1 MLMTEPT
8 IQQKVDSTGVL
19 LNLTDGEH
27 VHVLHVDDDSCCLK
41 VAKECLEL
49 QGKLRVDTALS
60 VDEAVEKMKNEKYDV
75 VICDYAMPGKDG
87 LEFLKDLR
95 EAGNDIPFIIFTGE
109 GREEVAI
116 RALNLGADRYFNKVG
131 EPGTVYGEL
140 AHSVLQVVKG
150 RKREEALGASED
162 YLKAILSSIFTGVLI
177 IDAETHEIMDVN
189 SNALEAIGASRE
201 HVIGRV
207 CHNFICPAQKGKC
220 PITDLRETVDKS
232 ERVLQRADGGKIP
245 ILKTVVTM
253 TWKGH
258 KYMVES
264 FVDITERKK
273 VERALREN
281 QEKFKQLFMD
291 SPEAAVYTDPNSR
304 ISDVN
309 PRFTE
314 LFGYSLDE
322 VKGKNINHVVVQD
335 DKIEEAEMLDRTSLE
350 GCLYHET
357 VRKRKDGSLVP
368 VSISVAPI
376 TFEGKTIGTVGLYR
390 DITERKH
397 YERSLSALNNY
408 SQSLNMANSV
418 QEICGLALDAAQKTL
433 GFKFADFL
441 VIEGKNLH
449 LVENRGRSKDFT
461 VTLPMDGDRGVTVKV
476 AKTGETILVRD
487 TSEEAAY
494 VKFGENIHSELAVP
508 IKVGN
513 EVLGVLNVES
523 NEWNAFNEKDQ
534 ELLEILASH
543 AATAMIKLEYS
554 KNLEAYAQEIRESQ
568 QKFEKLFM
576 DNPEAMVYMDSSFC
590 ILEINPHFTKLFGY
604 SPAEVRGK
612 HINDMIVP
620 TDRMEQA
627 KMFDERASKGETY
640 HEDTVRK
647 RKDGTLIPV
656 AFSTAPIAVGGQI
669 INHTAVYKDISQLK
683 KAEEGLRQTLKRLE
697 TMNEKL
703 CVVGRLSRH
712 DVRNKL
718 SAVVGNTY
726 LAKKKLP
733 ANSDVLEYLAGIE
746 TAVLQAVR
754 IFDFARAYEMLGA
767 EELVYVGAEKTIN
780 EAVSLFSDLHGV
792 KVTNE
797 CHGLHL
803 LADSLLRELFYN
815 LIDNSLK
822 YGKKITQIRICYE
835 KSEDQLRLVYEDD
848 GVGIT
853 PDEKLNLFKEGI
865 GKGTGYGLYLT
876 KKMMEVYGWTI
887 QETGQTG
894 QGARFLITVP
904 TINEKGKANYK
915 LD

>member
-1 MLMTEPT
+1 
-8 IQQKVDSTGVL
+8 
-19 LNLTDGEH
+19 
-27 VHVLHVDDDSCCLK
+27 
-41 VAKECLEL
+41 
-49 QGKLRVDTALS
+49 
-60 VDEAVEKMKNEKYDV
+60 
-75 VICDYAMPGKDG
+75 
-87 LEFLKDLR
+87 
-95 EAGNDIPFIIFTGE
+95 
-109 GREEVAI
+109 
-116 RALNLGADRYFNKVG
+116 
-131 EPGTVYGEL
+131 
-140 AHSVLQVVKG
+140 
-150 RKREEALGASED
+150 
-162 YLKAILSSIFTGVLI
+162 
-177 IDAETHEIMDVN
+177 
-189 SNALEAIGASRE
+189 
-201 HVIGRV
+201 
-207 CHNFICPAQKGKC
+207 
-220 PITDLRETVDKS
+220 
-232 ERVLQRADGGKIP
+232 
-245 ILKTVVTM
+245 
-253 TWKGH
+253 
-258 KYMVES
+258 
-264 FVDITERKK
+264 
-273 VERALREN
+273 
-281 QEKFKQLFMD
+281 
-291 SPEAAVYTDPNSR
+291 
-304 ISDVN
+304 
-309 PRFTE
+309 
-314 LFGYSLDE
+314 
-322 VKGKNINHVVVQD
+322 
-335 DKIEEAEMLDRTSLE
+335 
-350 GCLYHET
+350 
-357 VRKRKDGSLVP
+357 
-368 VSISVAPI
+368 
-376 TFEGKTIGTVGLYR
+376 
-390 DITERKH
+390 
-397 YERSLSALNNY
+397 
-408 SQSLNMANSV
+408 
-418 QEICGLALDAAQKTL
+418 
-433 GFKFADFL
+433 
-441 VIEGKNLH
+441 
-449 LVENRGRSKDFT
+449 
-461 VTLPMDGDRGVTVKV
+461 
-476 AKTGETILVRD
+476 
-487 TSEEAAY
+487 
-494 VKFGENIHSELAVP
+494 
-508 IKVGN
+508 
-513 EVLGVLNVES
+513 
-523 NEWNAFNEKDQ
+523 
-534 ELLEILASH
+534 
-543 AATAMIKLEYS
+543 
-554 KNLEAYAQEIRESQ
+554 
-568 QKFEKLFM
+568 
-576 DNPEAMVYMDSSFC
+576 
-590 ILEINPHFTKLFGY
+590 
-604 SPAEVRGK
+604 
-612 HINDMIVP
+612 
-620 TDRMEQA
+620 MEQA